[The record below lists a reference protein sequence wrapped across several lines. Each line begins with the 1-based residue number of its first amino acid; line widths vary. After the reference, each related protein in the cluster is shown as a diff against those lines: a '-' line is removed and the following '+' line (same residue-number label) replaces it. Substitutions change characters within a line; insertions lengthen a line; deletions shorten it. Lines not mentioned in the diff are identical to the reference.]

1 MAPNTATGTRPSARR
16 ARRGFTIIELLIVMT
31 LIIILASVG
40 MTQYRN
46 SVTRAE
52 EAVLKEN
59 LFRMRD
65 AMDQFYADKN
75 KWPADLA
82 ELVSEG
88 YIREVPDRPDDQ
100 VEGHLADETAPSRMP
115 NNPGISR
122 RHQQRAQRLGS
133 HGARRHAIRGVEL
146 DAESDEVEQF
156 DVAVRVDKGPGAC
169 ARWPFRLYAATDGRH
184 GSTRRLSLSSPMLP
198 VASVAVAVTV

>member
-1 MAPNTATGTRPSARR
+1 MAPNTATGTSLRS
-16 ARRGFTIIELLIVMT
+16 RGFTIIELLIVMT

-46 SVTRAE
+46 SITRTE

-75 KWPADLA
+75 KWPADLN

-88 YIREVPDRPDDQ
+88 YIREVPTDPMTKSKDTWQTSTAEPD
-100 VEGHLADETAPSRMP
+100 A
-115 NNPGISR
+115 NNPASTGGVDNVHSGSD
-122 RHQQRAQRLGS
+122 RAG
-133 HGARRHAIRGVEL
+133 L
-146 DAESDEVEQF
+146 DGT
-156 DVAVRVDKGPGAC
+156 R
-169 ARWPFRLYAATDGRH
+169 YADWN
-184 GSTRRLSLSSPMLP
+184 
-198 VASVAVAVTV
+198 